1 MRYKMNCTE
10 GQARPFYFKREDIR
24 HGGRLFESLFAVG
37 EQQLLQHRYFANSL
51 TSLRRR
57 TLLLIVT
64 MAFPRTVCFRI
75 RS

>member
-1 MRYKMNCTE
+1 MHFKRKRTE
-10 GQARPFYFKREDIR
+10 GRAQSFRFRREYE
-24 HGGRLFESLFAVG
+24 GRRFESLFAVG
-37 EQQLLQHRYFANSL
+37 EQQLLQHRYFAYSL
-51 TSLRRR
+51 SCVRRR